1 MDQTE
6 FQQVILQKLEKDC
19 PNSNITY
26 LGDYDGQLA
35 FSIKLRTKLGVR
47 FVVTGYPVYALV
59 EPGDF
64 ERYRLVSDLDF
75 KITDHFSHQS
85 RTVAPTM
92 ESVCM
97 TLPLSFEAS
106 AFGLA

>member
-35 FSIKLRTKLGVR
+35 FSIKLRTKPGVR

-64 ERYRLVSDLDF
+64 ERYRLVSNLDF
-75 KITDHFSHQS
+75 KITDHFFPPEQNSS
-85 RTVAPTM
+85 SDDGI
-92 ESVCM
+92 SVYDL
-97 TLPLSFEAS
+97 TIKF
-106 AFGLA
+106 